1 MSGRDHAVI
10 RIEIGAMPPLLRSI
24 VISALGTEGDLVV
37 VEGTTI
43 ASGMDVLIV
52 CSDREPDD
60 GIPVRLLTGTDAPT
74 IVAID
79 SAGTSATILR
89 VIAGGRPIA
98 AAADLC
104 DAVRLAAGVR
114 SRTSN

>member
-1 MSGRDHAVI
+1 MI
-10 RIEIGAMPPLLRSI
+10 RIEIGAMPSLLRSI
-24 VISALGTEGDLVV
+24 ISSALATESDFVV
-37 VEGTTI
+37 AETAAI
-43 ASGMDVLIV
+43 AGRDRPAAGAADVLIV
-52 CSDREPDD
+52 CSDREPDH
-60 GIPVRLLTGTDAPT
+60 GIPVRELTGTDAPT

-114 SRTSN
+114 SRTTN

>member
-1 MSGRDHAVI
+1 VI

-24 VISALGTEGDLVV
+24 VSAALGTEGDLVV
-37 VEGTTI
+37 VEPATI
-43 ASGMDVLIV
+43 AGGARPAASGADVLIV
-52 CSDREPDD
+52 CSDREPDH
-60 GIPVRLLTGTDAPT
+60 GIPVRKLTGTDAPT

-79 SAGTSATILR
+79 SEGTSAMILR
-89 VIAGGRPIA
+89 VIAGDRPIA